1 MRSDEIRGRLHQLRA
16 IPLES
21 VLAAIG
27 GKRDPQDRAKWH
39 TAKGAISITG
49 IKFMNWNHGRG
60 GGGAIDLAMHLN
72 GLDFKAAVDWLSRH
86 FPLRHYPQSR
96 LTAAVS

>member
-1 MRSDEIRGRLHQLRA
+1 MTPMRFDEIRDRLHQLRA

-27 GKRDPQDRAKWH
+27 GKRDPHDKAKWR

-49 IKFMNWNHGRG
+49 IKFMNWNQLRRQP
-60 GGGAIDLAMHLN
+60 AV
-72 GLDFKAAVDWLSRH
+72 GLRI
-86 FPLRHYPQSR
+86 PLMI
-96 LTAAVS
+96 T